1 MSQSDLFQWRRI
13 TGRQS
18 GPHLLIL
25 GGVHGDEFEPMVAIR
40 RLAAKVSAAELRGTL
55 TLVPVVN
62 EPAFLCGQRVAED
75 GLDLARTF
83 PGRAD
88 GSITE
93 RIAHAAG
100 ELIRTADYLIDLH
113 TAGTTMDIVP
123 LTGYML
129 HRNEEVLD
137 KQRKMAAAFN
147 LPLVWGTT
155 PDLEGRSL
163 SLAHDLN
170 VPAIYAEYR
179 GAAVCRSDGVDAYVQ
194 GCLNVMSDLTMI
206 DGHGWRKTAQ
216 VVVEDARPD
225 SGHLQINNL
234 SPCTGFFESVMQLG
248 QHVRAGELLGTI
260 SDPLGQDV
268 KQIHSKQNGMIVL
281 LRTFSRVLQG
291 DCLAVVVEMAAPSGA
306 GP

>member
-1 MSQSDLFQWRRI
+1 MIPSNLLQRQRI
-13 TGRQS
+13 TGHQP

-25 GGVHGDEFEPMVAIR
+25 GGVHGDEFEPMAAIR
-40 RLAAKVSAAELRGTL
+40 RLAAKVSAGDVRGTL

-62 EPAFLCGQRVAED
+62 EPAFLRGQRVAED

-88 GSITE
+88 GSVTE
-93 RIAHAAG
+93 RIAYAAG
-100 ELIRTADYLIDLH
+100 ELIRAADYLIDLH
-113 TAGTTMDIVP
+113 TAGTMMDIVP

-129 HRNEEVLD
+129 HPDDAVLD

-163 SLAHDLN
+163 SLARDLN

-179 GAAVCRSDGVDAYVQ
+179 GAAECRSEGVDAYFR
-194 GCLNVMSDLTMI
+194 GCLNVMAHLAMI
-206 DGHGWRKTAQ
+206 EDHPWRYTAQ
-216 VVVEDARPD
+216 IVVEDPRPN

-234 SPCTGFFESVMQLG
+234 SPCAGFFETTVQLG
-248 QHVRAGELLGTI
+248 QHVRAGDLLGTV
-260 SDPLGQDV
+260 SDLLGQDV
-268 KQIHSKQNGMIVL
+268 KPIHSQQNGMVIL
-281 LRTFSRVLQG
+281 LRTFSRVLEG
-291 DCLAVVVEMAAPSGA
+291 DCLAVVIEMAAPSGA
-306 GP
+306 DT